1 MSPAGESNAS
11 RKPAWV
17 AAAAVVGIAAV
28 MLTYAR
34 SFAFAWDEGY
44 HLIAAWL
51 IAHGKQP
58 YIDFVFPQTPLNAYW
73 NALLLRVFGVSWRVP
88 HTAASLLASCSV
100 AMIAVWVF
108 RRSQMPAAWRAA
120 CAIVA
125 AVFTGFNTAIMD
137 FHALQAY
144 ALCLAGGVSALCLTM
159 SAVDRRGM
167 IRPFAA
173 GLGAGIAAASSLLTA
188 PAGPILLI
196 WMTVVNRAGNRAAKA
211 LVFIAG
217 FAIPSVP
224 LLRLF
229 IESPHNVFFGVVQ
242 YQLLYRKV
250 EWEGAA
256 MHNIGEILSW
266 SDSSQAVLLVLL
278 AAAGMIYACHSD
290 VRRDDAPRALKTEYW
305 LCALLAIAT
314 GAWLLVARPTFTR
327 YYLLTVPYLAIL
339 AARGLYEVSIRLA
352 ARPRP
357 AVAAGILCF
366 VLCWGLTDTM
376 FGERDDLM
384 WGDIEQ
390 AAAKVRAVTPPGAS
404 LLADEVVYFALNR
417 QPPSGMELQDS
428 HKLSFEDAE
437 AMRLHVVPHSKLD
450 VMIQA
455 GRFDTIEMC
464 DADEADRLDLESLY
478 SKNDSAGSCKV
489 FWSRVTLPTNF
500 THSQSASRDR
510 SSRTGPGSASPD
522 RSTRIEPR

>member
-1 MSPAGESNAS
+1 MSPAEESKTS
-11 RKPAWV
+11 RKPAWIT
-17 AAAAVVGIAAV
+17 AGSVVCIAAV
-28 MLTYAR
+28 LVTYAR

-44 HLIAAWL
+44 HLVAAWL

-73 NALLLRVFGVSWRVP
+73 NAILLRVFGVNWRVP
-88 HTAASLLASCSV
+88 HTAASLLTSCVV
-100 AMIAVWVF
+100 AGIAMWVF
-108 RRSQMPAAWRAA
+108 RRTDATPAWRAA
-120 CAIVA
+120 CAIAA
-125 AVFTGFNTAIMD
+125 AVFTGFNTAIVD
-137 FHALQAY
+137 FHSLQAY
-144 ALCLAGGVSALCLTM
+144 ALCLVGGVSALFLAM
-159 SAVDRRGM
+159 SAVDRRSL

-196 WMTVVNRAGNRAAKA
+196 WMTIVNRAGSRIMKAAA
-211 LVFIAG
+211 FIVG
-217 FAIPSVP
+217 FAIPSIP
-224 LLRLF
+224 LLRLL
-229 IESPHNVFFGVVQ
+229 IEFPHNVFFGFVQ

-250 EWEGAA
+250 EWDGAA
-256 MHNIGEILSW
+256 LHNIGEILSW
-266 SDSSQAVLLVLL
+266 GDSSQAVLLVLL
-278 AAAGMIYACHSD
+278 AAAAILY
-290 VRRDDAPRALKTEYW
+290 VRRSDTPRPVKAELW
-305 LCALLAIAT
+305 LCAVLAVGI

-366 VLCWGLTDTM
+366 VLCWGLADTI

-384 WGDIEQ
+384 WGDIEKV
-390 AAAKVRAVTPPGAS
+390 AAKVQAVTPPDGS

-428 HKLSFEDAE
+428 HKLKFEGAE
-437 AMRLHVVPHSKLD
+437 ALRLHLVSHEKLD
-450 VMIQA
+450 TMIKA

-464 DADEADRLDLESLY
+464 DEDEADGLDLASLY
-478 SKNDSAGSCKV
+478 SKSESAGSCKV
-489 FWSRVTLPTNF
+489 YWSRVTLPTKFGRTRN
-500 THSQSASRDR
+500 ASGDG
-510 SSRTGPGSASPD
+510 SPTGLV
-522 RSTRIEPR
+522 R

>member
-1 MSPAGESNAS
+1 MSPAGESNTS
-11 RKPAWV
+11 RKPAWIT
-17 AAAAVVGIAAV
+17 AAAVVAIAAV

-44 HLIAAWL
+44 HLVAAWL
-51 IAHGKQP
+51 IAHGRQP

-73 NALLLRVFGVSWRVP
+73 NAILLRVFGMNWRVP
-88 HTAASLLASCSV
+88 HTAASLLTACSV
-100 AMIAVWVF
+100 AAIAAWVF
-108 RRSQMPAAWRAA
+108 RRSQTPPAWRAA
-120 CAIVA
+120 CAITA

-144 ALCLAGGVSALCLTM
+144 ALCLVGGVSALFLTM
-159 SAVDRRGM
+159 SAVQRRGI

-173 GLGAGIAAASSLLTA
+173 GLGSGIAAASSLLTA

-196 WMTVVNRAGNRAAKA
+196 WMTVLNRAGNRAAKA
-211 LVFIAG
+211 LAFVAG
-217 FAIPSVP
+217 FAIPFLP

-229 IESPHNVFFGVVQ
+229 LESPHNVFFGVVQ

-256 MHNIGEILSW
+256 MHNIGEVLSW

-278 AAAGMIYACHSD
+278 AAAGVLYACRSHA
-290 VRRDDAPRALKTEYW
+290 RRSEARPSDAPRQLKAELW
-305 LCALLAIAT
+305 LCALLAIAI

-352 ARPRP
+352 ERPRP

-366 VLCWGLTDTM
+366 VLCWGLTDTI
-376 FGERDDLM
+376 FGEREDLM

-417 QPPSGMELQDS
+417 EPPSGMELQDS
-428 HKLSFEDAE
+428 HKLTFDDAE
-437 AMRLHVVPHSKLD
+437 AMRLHLVPHPKLD
-450 VMIQA
+450 AMIKA

-464 DADEADRLDLESLY
+464 DADEADRLDLDSLY
-478 SKNDSAGSCKV
+478 SKNASAGSCKV
-489 FWSRVTLPTNF
+489 FWSRVTLPTDF
-500 THSQSASRDR
+500 THSQSASRD
-510 SSRTGPGSASPD
+510 GSPNH
-522 RSTRIEPR
+522 IPR

>member
-1 MSPAGESNAS
+1 MSPAEESNTS
-11 RKPAWV
+11 PKPAWITG
-17 AAAAVVGIAAV
+17 AAVVCIAAV

-44 HLIAAWL
+44 HLVAAWL

-73 NALLLRVFGVSWRVP
+73 NAALLRIFGMSWRVP
-88 HTAASLLASCSV
+88 HTAASLLSSCAV

-108 RRSQMPAAWRAA
+108 RRTQAPPEWRAA

-125 AVFTGFNTAIMD
+125 AVFTGFNTAVID

-144 ALCLAGGVSALCLTM
+144 ALCLAGGVSALFLTM
-159 SAVDRRGM
+159 SAVDRRSL

-196 WMTVVNRAGNRAAKA
+196 WMTIMNRAGNRIAKGAA
-211 LVFIAG
+211 FIVG
-217 FAIPSVP
+217 FAIPSIP
-224 LLRLF
+224 LLRLL
-229 IESPHNVFFGVVQ
+229 IESPHNVFFGVVK

-250 EWEGAA
+250 EWDGAA
-256 MHNIGEILSW
+256 LHNIGEILSW
-266 SDSSQAVLLVLL
+266 GDSSQAVLLVLL
-278 AAAGMIYACHSD
+278 AAAAIAYL
-290 VRRDDAPRALKTEYW
+290 RRSGLPRAMKAEFW
-305 LCALLAIAT
+305 LCAILAVT
-314 GAWLLVARPTFTR
+314 VGAWLLVARPTFTR

-357 AVAAGILCF
+357 AAAAGILCF
-366 VLCWGLTDTM
+366 VLCWGLADTI

-384 WGDIEQ
+384 WGDIEKV
-390 AAAKVRAVTPPGAS
+390 AAKIQSVTPPEGS

-428 HKLSFEDAE
+428 HKLTFEGAE
-437 AMRLHVVPHSKLD
+437 AMRLHLVSHPKLD
-450 VMIQA
+450 AMIKA

-464 DADEADRLDLESLY
+464 DADEADRLDLATLY
-478 SKNDSAGSCKV
+478 SKNESAGSCKV
-489 FWSRVTLPTNF
+489 FWSRVALP
-500 THSQSASRDR
+500 A
-510 SSRTGPGSASPD
+510 
-522 RSTRIEPR
+522 TRPRP